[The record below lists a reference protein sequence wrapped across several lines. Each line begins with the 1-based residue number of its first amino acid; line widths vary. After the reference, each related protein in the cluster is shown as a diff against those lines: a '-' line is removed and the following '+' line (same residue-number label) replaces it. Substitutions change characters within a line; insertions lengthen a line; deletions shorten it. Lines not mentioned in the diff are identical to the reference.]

1 MINKIDNQLDAL
13 DSRVGSSLQMISC
26 DPQGRISIQDLE
38 QCLKVIKHKPEEEVG
53 QAVIRKLDVDQDG
66 YVVLEHV
73 LDLVKSEGLG
83 EISSSDHHT
92 FGILMYISWRL

>member
-1 MINKIDNQLDAL
+1 MLNKIDEQLEAY

-26 DPQGRISIQDLE
+26 DPQGRISIQELE
-38 QCLKVIKHKPEEEVG
+38 QCLNVIKHKPDEEVG
-53 QAVIRKLDVDQDG
+53 QAVIKKLDVDQDG

-83 EISSSDHHT
+83 ER
-92 FGILMYISWRL
+92 FV